1 MHQIPTFWHSEH
13 SGPELSLLKHHLIER
28 KAFCVTLTLIK
39 NGANQ
44 RSGVFFN
51 RSNEIIGK
59 KNMERGKNKK
69 GDTWYHYGMMNKT
82 LTKYVLNL
90 ASMYWVLQDIC
101 FFSGQ
106 CQSIKGLR
114 MLKHDTHAYTDLRE
128 QQRYVGGMIKK
139 YK

>member
-1 MHQIPTFWHSEH
+1 
-13 SGPELSLLKHHLIER
+13 
-28 KAFCVTLTLIK
+28 
-39 NGANQ
+39 
-44 RSGVFFN
+44 
-51 RSNEIIGK
+51 
-59 KNMERGKNKK
+59 MERGKNKK
-69 GDTWYHYGMMNKT
+69 WDTWYHYGMMNKT

-114 MLKHDTHAYTDLRE
+114 MLKHGNHAYTDLRE